1 VSIIFATRELE
12 LKYCTL
18 LTVVLVLLAV
28 TCFPSAHASTAISA
42 YTQPPVARGLRQ
54 GGART
59 AMTSEVMGGGE
70 PGDEPAAGVTIY
82 LRHLQLAVST
92 VMRDRKD
99 LAELFCADEKALAVL
114 FLPEEGSG
122 VGEQG
127 EIVADKCLG
136 SRGPLLSRE
145 ARGLYTRM
153 LQRKGPWFRL
163 DSLIKYNELLSD
175 WKEGGEISSSPP
187 ALSLFLVLQSMQ
199 CGR

>member
-1 VSIIFATRELE
+1 VSIINTRELR

-18 LTVVLVLLAV
+18 LTVVLVLLSVA
-28 TCFPSAHASTAISA
+28 CFPSAHASTAICA
-42 YTQPPVARGLRQ
+42 YTQPAPLARGLRQ
-54 GGART
+54 VGARV

-70 PGDEPAAGVTIY
+70 PGDEPPAGVTIY

-114 FLPEEGSG
+114 FLPEQGSG

-127 EIVADKCLG
+127 EIVGDKCLG

-187 ALSLFLVLQSMQ
+187 ALSLFVVLQSIQ